1 MKSFTKKGFTLI
13 ELLVVIAILA
23 ILAALLLPAIQS
35 AKEKARQAQ
44 CLSNMRQLGNAIMM
58 YAADNDDHLPAT
70 GSAGM
75 RGRYDWTY
83 GGNVVSVPQ
92 QDPAALQR
100 IQVEGG
106 SMWEYVMPGMRRT
119 SPYGTATSTLPDE
132 WFSSPGTNPYLCP
145 SAGLCGRKRGLSYS
159 MNWLLDQTRNGAFDP
174 PEPHR
179 IGMQASKIRRPPS
192 TIFLVDESELTL
204 NDGRFVATGA
214 ENDVANLQLKHT
226 GGGNL
231 LFCDAHCEWME
242 KNKLLKYMNE
252 ASEYFDPMR

>member
-1 MKSFTKKGFTLI
+1 MEARTIRGFTLI

-35 AKEKARQAQ
+35 AKEKARQTQ

-92 QDPAALQR
+92 TNPAALER
-100 IQVEGG
+100 VRVEGG
-106 SMWEYVMPGMRRT
+106 TLWQYVTGMER
-119 SPYGTATSTLPDE
+119 SGPYGSSNSKLKDE
-132 WFSSPGTNPYLCP
+132 WFASAGTNPYLCP
-145 SAGLCGRKRGLSYS
+145 SAGPAGRKRGLSYS

-174 PEPHR
+174 PDPDR
-179 IGMQASKIRRPPS
+179 IGMQVSRIKRSAQ
-192 TIFLVDESELTL
+192 TILLVDESELTL
-204 NDGRFVATGA
+204 NDGRFVATGV
-214 ENDVANLQLKHT
+214 ENGIPDLMLKHA

-231 LFCDAHCEWME
+231 LFCDAHVRWIEGGR
-242 KNKLLKYMNE
+242 LLDLMGN
-252 ASEYFDPMR
+252 ASEYFDPFD

>member
-1 MKSFTKKGFTLI
+1 MKSFMKKGFTLI

-44 CLSNMRQLGNAIMM
+44 CLSNMRQIGNALMM

-100 IQVEGG
+100 IQVEAGT
-106 SMWEYVMPGMRRT
+106 MWEYVMPGMRRVG
-119 SPYGTATSTLPDE
+119 PYGHPGSAPKEE
-132 WFSSPGTNPYLCP
+132 WFSSTGTNPYLCP
-145 SAGLCGRKRGLSYS
+145 SAGACGRKRGLSYS
-159 MNWLLDQTRNGAFDP
+159 MNWLLDQTRNGVFDP
-174 PEPHR
+174 PSPDR
-179 IGMQASKIRRPPS
+179 IGMQVSRIRRPPS
-192 TIFLVDESELTL
+192 TILLVDETELTL
-204 NDGRFVATGA
+204 NDGRFVATGS
-214 ENDVANLQLKHT
+214 ENDVPDLMLKHS

-231 LFCDAHCEWME
+231 LFCDAHAQWME
-242 KNKLLKYMNE
+242 KKKLMDYMNE
-252 ASEYFDPMR
+252 ASEYFDPFR

>member
-1 MKSFTKKGFTLI
+1 MKTRKSKGFTLI

-44 CLSNMRQLGNAIMM
+44 CLSNMHQLGNAMMM

-92 QDPAALQR
+92 TNPGALER
-100 IQVEGG
+100 VQVEAGTL
-106 SMWEYVMPGMRRT
+106 WPYVT
-119 SPYGTATSTLPDE
+119 SRERAGPYGTAIKGMSEE
-132 WFSSPGTNPYLCP
+132 WYHSPATNPYLCH
-145 SAGLCGRKRGLSYS
+145 SAGPAGKKRGLSYA
-159 MNWLLDQTRNGAFDP
+159 MNSYLDLPWDDGSRRVGIQLSR
-174 PEPHR
+174 
-179 IGMQASKIRRPPS
+179 IRRPPG
-192 TIFLVDESELTL
+192 TILLIDESELTL
-204 NDGRFVATGA
+204 NDGRFVPTGA
-214 ENDVANLQLKHT
+214 ENDLPDLLLKHS

-231 LFCDAHCEWME
+231 LFCDGHVRWI
-242 KNKLLKYMNE
+242 NGTRLLDLMNRS
-252 ASEYFDPMR
+252 SEYFDPFD